1 MSYEKYKV
9 MYVLPRNLL
18 ITYIPKH
25 SSRLIIHFTLLVWI
39 LKLKWKRDNKN
50 KNMNTLTAA
59 NMLCTF
65 VNQRQ
70 QVLCLVHNWIMNQG
84 QDQGLQK
91 EKWLTPSMYPL
102 FMNLSY
108 YYCMY
113 WFLNRHDGVKNKIKL
128 NTRAYDFF
136 CFQYEIIIG
145 YIHLK
150 V

>member
-1 MSYEKYKV
+1 

-91 EKWLTPSMYPL
+91 EKWLTP
-102 FMNLSY
+102 
-108 YYCMY
+108 
-113 WFLNRHDGVKNKIKL
+113 LNVSSVYELILRLLYVLVPEQARWSKKQNQMIYKL

-136 CFQYEIIIG
+136 FVFNMQSSSVIFT
-145 YIHLK
+145 
-150 V
+150 

>member
-1 MSYEKYKV
+1 

-50 KNMNTLTAA
+50 ENMNTLTAA

-91 EKWLTPSMYPL
+91 EKWLTP
-102 FMNLSY
+102 
-108 YYCMY
+108 
-113 WFLNRHDGVKNKIKL
+113 LNVSSVYELILRLLYVLVPEQARWSKKQNQIIYKL

-136 CFQYEIIIG
+136 LFSICNHHRLYSP
-145 YIHLK
+145 K
-150 V
+150 SVSSK